1 MTPSDRTEANRLDR
15 DIVQR
20 CRGGEV
26 GAFEELYKR
35 FGSRLYTVAYRMTG
49 SAADAEDLLQDIF
62 LQVYRRLGTFRG
74 EAALGTWLHRIAVN
88 TCLDF
93 VRSKQGRR
101 RRVTDTGVLSMIG
114 LLDRP
119 TKGSVFID
127 GVEVTKA
134 TDSEAPKIRREK
146 IGFVFQHFNLIP
158 TLSAFENVDIAMRFA
173 RVPKS
178 KRKERATM
186 DLLTRMGLRDR
197 MNHKPSELSGGEQQR
212 VAIARAMANN
222 PAIILADEPTGEVDT
237 KTRDMIVELLRGL
250 SEKGQTILIVTHDTS
265 VSARTKRII
274 KMLDGKIESDTI
286 NTVGE
291 IKTA

>member
-1 MTPSDRTEANRLDR
+1 MDEPILSVRNLSKTYMQGKIPVHALTDVSFEVMKGEFLSIIGPS
-15 DIVQR
+15 
-20 CRGGEV
+20 
-26 GAFEELYKR
+26 
-35 FGSRLYTVAYRMTG
+35 GSG
-49 SAADAEDLLQDIF
+49 KS
-62 LQVYRRLGTFRG
+62 TF
-74 EAALGTWLHRIAVN
+74 
-88 TCLDF
+88 
-93 VRSKQGRR
+93 
-101 RRVTDTGVLSMIG
+101 LSMIG

-134 TDSEAPKIRREK
+134 TDNEAPKIRREK

-173 RVPKS
+173 RVAKS
-178 KRKERATM
+178 KRKERATE
-186 DLLTRMGLRDR
+186 LLTRMGLRDR

-250 SEKGQTILIVTHDTS
+250 SENGQTILVVTHDTA
-265 VSARTKRII
+265 VSARTRRVI
-274 KMLDGKIESDTI
+274 KMRDGRIESDTI
-286 NTVGE
+286 NAADE
-291 IKTA
+291 IKTS